1 MLDIDAEAT
10 NAPSNL
16 TFDEFRSFQNRER
29 AARETANVKKGSTD
43 DKKKKDGKK
52 TGTGNKST
60 SQQVQQD
67 MNKDV
72 NDGNSSFGEFLEM
85 PQVQSFVVTLLVL
98 DIFSVLAQLL
108 LSQFLASSGN
118 ESVFDANVTMRRMNT
133 EIPINPVDM
142 TGGDNILLF
151 GFLPLSILSSGLNT
165 FSGVSLV
172 FFAFEIGAVLV
183 VFRASFTS
191 HWGYL
196 LDAGIV
202 GSQLYGELVG
212 WGMQSRMLSI
222 FRFWRLMRLLA
233 YMINIEKEAH
243 GETQELLKD
252 KEAEIRRYTGEVRRF
267 EVELSKEKDAK
278 IAIEE
283 MLASYKEEVDTL
295 NEALKIAA
303 MDIAEVAE
311 ADDDLLSDDEE
322 DLVAA
327 MQDQGLHRDH
337 DSFNVEI
344 DANLDG
350 FVDAPSSRYDKAKNK
365 ADMIRE
371 VRRDKDDISIASD
384 STLTSRTNKSQ
395 TTTFVVNEDGTYDKK
410 M

>member
-1 MLDIDAEAT
+1 
-10 NAPSNL
+10 
-16 TFDEFRSFQNRER
+16 
-29 AARETANVKKGSTD
+29 
-43 DKKKKDGKK
+43 
-52 TGTGNKST
+52 
-60 SQQVQQD
+60 
-67 MNKDV
+67 
-72 NDGNSSFGEFLEM
+72 M

-278 IAIEE
+278 IAIE
-283 MLASYKEEVDTL
+283 
-295 NEALKIAA
+295 
-303 MDIAEVAE
+303 
-311 ADDDLLSDDEE
+311 
-322 DLVAA
+322 
-327 MQDQGLHRDH
+327 
-337 DSFNVEI
+337 
-344 DANLDG
+344 
-350 FVDAPSSRYDKAKNK
+350 
-365 ADMIRE
+365 
-371 VRRDKDDISIASD
+371 
-384 STLTSRTNKSQ
+384 
-395 TTTFVVNEDGTYDKK
+395 
-410 M
+410 